1 MSDSGNFIVITVT
14 GQDYPGIVSSFTR
27 ILSKNKVIIVDIE
40 QVVIHKLI
48 LLSILLDLK
57 DCGESE
63 ASLLKDLL
71 LESKKLNLQLDFK
84 IVTEDE
90 QILGDKHFMYAI
102 TCIGDIIHA
111 EVLAQLSTVLS
122 SDNINI
128 ERITKLNEGKL
139 NCVEMIVNTSQ
150 SINIGDMTRKLMGIS
165 SEFGVDIAVQK
176 ENIFRR
182 SKRLVVMDM
191 DSTLIQVEVID
202 ELAAAAGVGEE
213 VSKITSRAM
222 DGELSFD
229 ESLHKRV
236 GLLKG
241 LPESVLEDVCKQIPF
256 TLGAKKF
263 VKILRKL
270 GYKTVVISGGFSFFT
285 NRLQE
290 ELGLD
295 HSFAN
300 TLEIVDGRLT
310 GRVIGDVINA
320 QSKADI
326 LCRIAENEG
335 IALDQVVA
343 IGDGANDLLMLDK
356 AGLGIAFNAKKIV
369 REKADYNISRKNL
382 DSIIYL
388 LGISEKEKSL
398 ID

>member
-1 MSDSGNFIVITVT
+1 MSDSGNLIVITVT
-14 GQDYPGIVSSFTR
+14 GQDYPGIVSSFTK
-27 ILSKNKVIIVDIE
+27 ILSRNKVIIVDIE

-57 DCGESE
+57 NCGESE

-71 LESKKLNLQLDFK
+71 LESKNLNLQLDFK
-84 IVTEDE
+84 IVSQEEDMW
-90 QILGDKHFMYAI
+90 GDKRFMYAV
-102 TCIGDIIHA
+102 TCLGDTIHA
-111 EVLAQLSTVLS
+111 EVLAQVSTVLS
-122 SDNINI
+122 SENVNI
-128 ERITKLNEGKL
+128 ERITKLNKGKL
-139 NCVEMIVNTSQ
+139 SCVEMIVNTSKL
-150 SINIGDMTRKLMGIS
+150 INIRDMTRKLMCVS

-191 DSTLIQVEVID
+191 DSTLIQVEIID
-202 ELAAAAGVGEE
+202 ELAAAAGVGEK
-213 VSKITSRAM
+213 VSNITSRAM

-229 ESLHKRV
+229 ESLHERV
-236 GLLKG
+236 ALLKG
-241 LPESVLEDVCKQIPF
+241 LPESVLEEVCKQIPF

-263 VKILRKL
+263 VKILKKL

-285 NRLQE
+285 KRLQK
-290 ELGLD
+290 ELDLD
-295 HSFAN
+295 YSFAN
-300 TLEIVDGRLT
+300 TLEICDGQLT

-320 QSKADI
+320 KSKADI
-326 LCRIAENEG
+326 LCKIAENES

-388 LGISEKEKSL
+388 LGISEKEKNL